1 MNDNDSNSQTNN
13 QMKPQNN
20 YKSSFNQTSYKTIDG
35 NDYSKTGGHEV
46 TAPTI
51 YQRNHCKV
59 VLTGTTLLH

>member
-1 MNDNDSNSQTNN
+1 
-13 QMKPQNN
+13 MKPQNN